1 MRPAEK
7 ARYRLNKKVAEGI
20 LHRRD
25 GTRGGPG
32 GSAPAA
38 WFLADLLSLAGQET
52 NQKTG
57 GGEQTEKQSETKQ
70 ASPADQQTENRRDSS
85 PRFPVWSPGAD
96 TGWGPGTNGEAAR
109 RPGGD
114 MT

>member
-70 ASPADQQTENRRDSS
+70 ASPADQQTEN
-85 PRFPVWSPGAD
+85 WSPSGFLFGRRERTPDGDPAP
-96 TGWGPGTNGEAAR
+96 TERLPAGPEET
-109 RPGGD
+109 
-114 MT
+114 